1 MSKPQVVLEYDED
14 SDWYRLYI
22 DGAFVDDDSELDAD
36 RTLRALANRGIVD
49 FSTRSVGS
57 GYGEEE

>member
-1 MSKPQVVLEYDED
+1 MIPKVTLEYDED
-14 SDWYRLYI
+14 GDWYKLYI
-22 DGAFVDDDSELDAD
+22 DGTLADDDSELDAD

-57 GYGEEE
+57 GYGEKE